1 VGYRWTHLQHLGDV
15 TDRDDGQN
23 FRVESTMEGLACV
36 KFCRDA
42 DETEFVIGSKMIFST
57 AIQGE
62 SATQLMRQVVA
73 PMAMVRHSCMRA
85 MGECEGKRVLRLQNS
100 ISIAALRL
108 PRQI

>member
-1 VGYRWTHLQHLGDV
+1 MQHLGDV

-23 FRVESTMEGLACV
+23 FHVESRMEGLACV
-36 KFCRDA
+36 KSAEMSTRR
-42 DETEFVIGSKMIFST
+42 EFVIGSKMIFST

-85 MGECEGKRVLRLQNS
+85 MGECEGRRALRLQNS
-100 ISIAALRL
+100 ISIAELRL
-108 PRQI
+108 PRRI

>member
-1 VGYRWTHLQHLGDV
+1 LQHLGDV

-23 FRVESTMEGLACV
+23 FHVESTMEGLA
-36 KFCRDA
+36 CRDA